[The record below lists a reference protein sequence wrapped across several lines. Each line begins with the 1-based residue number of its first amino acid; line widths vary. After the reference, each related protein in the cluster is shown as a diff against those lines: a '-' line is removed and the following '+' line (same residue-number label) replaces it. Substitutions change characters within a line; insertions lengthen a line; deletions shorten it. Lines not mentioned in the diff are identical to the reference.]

1 MKPGLPRLCLISPE
15 RARLEAWQAALGRMA
30 ELESVL
36 ALHGRPQAMAVRA
49 AQAGELLLADI
60 DAEDASISVLEALAA
75 RAAGMP
81 LILVCTRQDA
91 TFLLAAMRA
100 GVREILPPGVD
111 AEALRAAVERVAA
124 GLRPPRARG
133 KVLAFVSCKGG
144 SGASFLAA
152 NLAYA
157 LAAQG
162 HSTALIDANLQCGD
176 ALLFLSDEPPVR
188 TLADAARAGA
198 RLDASALEASM
209 TAVGPLPVLAGV
221 EDPAQALEILPE
233 HLDAILSAAKS
244 RWDWVLVD
252 VGRNL
257 DARSLRV
264 LDGADLIYPV
274 LQTTLPFIRD
284 ARRLLE
290 VFRGLDY
297 PLEKCRLVVNRHER
311 RGDIGIHE
319 VEKTLGAPVARL
331 VPNHYAAVAASVNGG
346 IPMLRLAC
354 TSPVS
359 KALVQWSRE
368 CAGTPPSRAGW
379 IHRVLSLAGIVMKG
393 KPHVTETPA

>member
-15 RARLEAWQAALGRMA
+15 RTRLDAWQAALGRLP
-30 ELESVL
+30 ELESVQ
-36 ALHGRPQAMAVRA
+36 ALHGRPQAMAARA
-49 AQAGELLLADI
+49 AQAAELLLADI
-60 DAEDASISVLEALAA
+60 DAEEAAIPALEALAT
-75 RAAGMP
+75 RASGMP

-91 TFLLAAMRA
+91 PFLLAAMRA

-111 AEALRAAVERVAA
+111 AEALRAAVERLAG

-162 HSTALIDANLQCGD
+162 HSAALIDANLQCGD
-176 ALLFLSDEPPVR
+176 ALLFLSDGPPVR
-188 TLADAARAGA
+188 TLADAARAGP

-221 EDPAQALEILPE
+221 DDPAQALEILPE
-233 HLDAILSAAKS
+233 HLDAILAAAKS

-284 ARRLLE
+284 ARRLLG

-311 RGDIGIHE
+311 RGDIGIAE

-346 IPMLRLAC
+346 IPMLRLAR

-368 CAGTPPSRAGW
+368 CAGTPPSRAGRLA
-379 IHRVLSLAGIVMKG
+379 RVLSLAGIVMKG
-393 KPHVTETPA
+393 KLPCH